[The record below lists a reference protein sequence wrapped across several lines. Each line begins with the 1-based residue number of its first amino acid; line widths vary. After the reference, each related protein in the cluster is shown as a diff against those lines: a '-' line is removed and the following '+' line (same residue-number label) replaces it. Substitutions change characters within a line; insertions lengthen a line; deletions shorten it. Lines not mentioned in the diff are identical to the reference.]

1 MFWGRTLQH
10 TRLCIFLFVAVLA
23 PYISCS
29 PLSCFCCD
37 MANSSVPPPP
47 VEDYDIS
54 VPVPIHLNWCKR
66 AVAIAG
72 KYNSA
77 EYILL
82 KLYAQDDP
90 SNKIP
95 LSPDP
100 TDFGL
105 SKRSWEKQMKNWRQG
120 IRARILA
127 EQNRV

>member
-1 MFWGRTLQH
+1 MYF
-10 TRLCIFLFVAVLA
+10 FVCSCFGA
-23 PYISCS
+23 ISCS

-37 MANSSVPPPP
+37 MGNSSAPPPP
-47 VEDYDIS
+47 VEDNDIS
-54 VPVPIHLNWCKR
+54 VLVPIHPNWCKR

-77 EYILL
+77 EYVLL
-82 KLYAQDDP
+82 KLYVRDDP

-100 TDFGL
+100 TDFRL